1 MINDL
6 ILQYKR
12 EKEILLG
19 KNYVMRDKLESARKF
34 LDSDLIK
41 VITGPRRAGKSVFAI
56 LLLKDKDFA
65 YINFDDENLLK
76 IENQDEIIK
85 GLFEVYKKPQF
96 ILFDEI
102 QNLKNWELFV
112 NKLQRR
118 GYNLILTGSNARLL
132 SKELATALTGRHFA
146 IEVLPFSFNEFL
158 RARGLEFNR
167 ESLLLPE
174 TKGKILNTLTE
185 FLKNGGYPEIVV
197 KNLDTKSYLDTL
209 FDAVLLKDVVKRYKV
224 RFTQKIYD
232 LALYLISNFSG
243 EFSYNKLK
251 NILKFNSVN
260 TIQNYARYIEESYLV
275 ILLNRFSYKMK
286 EQLKSPKKIYA
297 IDLGLIAAKSFQFSP
312 NTGRLMENLVL
323 VELLKKDYKPN
334 ENVFYYKTRNQKEV
348 DFVLKDN
355 LEIKTL
361 IQVLYQTDDLT
372 VEKRELKAL
381 MEASQELNCED
392 LLVITWDKEGET
404 MIKKKKIKFI
414 PLWKWLSSSY

>member
-85 GLFEVYKKPQF
+85 GIFEVYKKPQF

-381 MEASQELNCED
+381 VEASQELNCED